1 MQQGIITVEDT
12 LGSGKKTY
20 LNQLRARIGRV
31 FQNVKL
37 FPHMSVLENLKLGQ
51 NQVLGTDAGDSEKKA
66 RALLNEWG
74 SLIMPLNYRVSYQAD
89 SSNVWPL

>member
-12 LGSGKKTY
+12 LVSGKKTN

-31 FQNVKL
+31 FQNVEL

-51 NQVLGTDAGDSEKKA
+51 IQVLGTDAVDSEKKA
-66 RALLNEWG
+66 RAL
-74 SLIMPLNYRVSYQAD
+74 
-89 SSNVWPL
+89 